1 MSVTSESKYKIRL
14 PEPRLAEATPPAVV
28 DAVERAHERHLRD
41 WIVEARRRAYQ
52 KVVLAEFGQLV
63 NRVDTQLR
71 TNSNTSLWR
80 DERYRIETTSESPAS
95 PAVVYRS
102 DCSVHLTETDLQS
115 LPPAV
120 REDLFDAFES
130 KVHAAINR
138 TLALY
143 SRAAAAFATRQLAT
157 FLDTYERLTDE
168 SRERRTAVRSFE
180 VGESTMVLRVP
191 TEMEPLSM
199 TDE

>member
-1 MSVTSESKYKIRL
+1 MPATSRSKYRIRL
-14 PEPRLAEATPPAVV
+14 PEPRLVEATPPAVV

-52 KVVLAEFGQLV
+52 KVVLAEFGQLI

-80 DERYRIETTSESPAS
+80 DERYRIETTAESPAS
-95 PAVVYRS
+95 PAVVYCS
-102 DCSVHLTETDLQS
+102 DRSVHLAETDIES
-115 LPPAV
+115 LPSGV
-120 REDLFDAFES
+120 RADLFDAFES
-130 KVHAAINR
+130 KVHTAINR

-143 SRAAAAFATRQLAT
+143 SRAAAAFATRQLVT
-157 FLDTYERLTDE
+157 FLDTYERIEDD

-199 TDE
+199 ADE